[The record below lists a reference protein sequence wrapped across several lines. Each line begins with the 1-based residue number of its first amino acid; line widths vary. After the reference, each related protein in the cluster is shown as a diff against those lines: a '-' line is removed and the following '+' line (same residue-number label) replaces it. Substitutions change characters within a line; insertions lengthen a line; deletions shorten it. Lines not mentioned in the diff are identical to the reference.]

1 MIKARFV
8 IPLLIG
14 LPLFAYLWTLYQ
26 TDVSEPK
33 AKTALQKAGDE
44 CASIAENAVANMN
57 AVVAFQMLEKEG
69 RKINVMRRCMADHGY
84 KENPKKVSEKP
95 IPGARGPRSRSAK
108 PTAVVCGCVP
118 PPPIYRLQFPADF
131 PPPAGAGCPA
141 GALSLRSTYRCPR
154 ARRRWCP

>member
-1 MIKARFV
+1 MTKARFV

-84 KENPKKVSEKP
+84 TENPKWLAYGAPIAKANALKQGVSEDEAIENLRRANMMVFAVSEQQP
-95 IPGARGPRSRSAK
+95 IYWTAK
-108 PTAVVCGCVP
+108 P
-118 PPPIYRLQFPADF
+118 
-131 PPPAGAGCPA
+131 
-141 GALSLRSTYRCPR
+141 
-154 ARRRWCP
+154 

>member
-1 MIKARFV
+1 MTKARFV

-14 LPLFAYLWTLYQ
+14 LPLLGYLWTLYQ
-26 TDVSEPK
+26 TDGSEPK

-84 KENPKKVSEKP
+84 KENPKWLAYGAPIAKANALKQGVSEDEA
-95 IPGARGPRSRSAK
+95 IENLRRANMMEF
-108 PTAVVCGCVP
+108 AVSEQH
-118 PPPIYRLQFPADF
+118 PIYWTAQP
-131 PPPAGAGCPA
+131 
-141 GALSLRSTYRCPR
+141 
-154 ARRRWCP
+154 

>member
-1 MIKARFV
+1 MTKARFV

-14 LPLFAYLWTLYQ
+14 LPLLGYLWTLYQ
-26 TDVSEPK
+26 TDGSEPK

-84 KENPKKVSEKP
+84 TENPKWLAYGAPIAKANALKQGVSEDEAIENLRRAHMMVFAVSEQQP
-95 IPGARGPRSRSAK
+95 IYWTAK
-108 PTAVVCGCVP
+108 P
-118 PPPIYRLQFPADF
+118 
-131 PPPAGAGCPA
+131 
-141 GALSLRSTYRCPR
+141 
-154 ARRRWCP
+154 

>member
-1 MIKARFV
+1 MTKARFV

-14 LPLFAYLWTLYQ
+14 LPLLGYLWTLYQ
-26 TDVSEPK
+26 TDGSEPK

-84 KENPKKVSEKP
+84 SENPKWLAYGAPIAKANALKQGVSEDEAIENLRRANMMVFAVSEQQP
-95 IPGARGPRSRSAK
+95 IYWTAK
-108 PTAVVCGCVP
+108 P
-118 PPPIYRLQFPADF
+118 
-131 PPPAGAGCPA
+131 
-141 GALSLRSTYRCPR
+141 
-154 ARRRWCP
+154 

>member
-1 MIKARFV
+1 MTKARFV

-14 LPLFAYLWTLYQ
+14 LPLLGYLWTLYQ
-26 TDVSEPK
+26 TDGSEPK

-84 KENPKKVSEKP
+84 TENPKWLAYGAPIAKANALKQGVSEDEAIENLRRANMMVFAVSDQQP
-95 IPGARGPRSRSAK
+95 IYWTAK
-108 PTAVVCGCVP
+108 P
-118 PPPIYRLQFPADF
+118 
-131 PPPAGAGCPA
+131 
-141 GALSLRSTYRCPR
+141 
-154 ARRRWCP
+154 

>member
-1 MIKARFV
+1 MTKARFV

-14 LPLFAYLWTLYQ
+14 LPLLGYLWTLYQ
-26 TDVSEPK
+26 TDGSEPK

-84 KENPKKVSEKP
+84 SENPKWLAYGAPIAKANALKQGVSEDEAIENLRRANMMVFAVSDQQP
-95 IPGARGPRSRSAK
+95 IYWTAK
-108 PTAVVCGCVP
+108 P
-118 PPPIYRLQFPADF
+118 
-131 PPPAGAGCPA
+131 
-141 GALSLRSTYRCPR
+141 
-154 ARRRWCP
+154 

>member
-1 MIKARFV
+1 MTKARFV

-14 LPLFAYLWTLYQ
+14 LPLLGYLWTLYQ
-26 TDVSEPK
+26 TDGSEPK

-84 KENPKKVSEKP
+84 TENPKWLAYGAPIAKANALKQGVSEDEA
-95 IPGARGPRSRSAK
+95 IENLRRANMMEF
-108 PTAVVCGCVP
+108 AVSEQH
-118 PPPIYRLQFPADF
+118 PIYWTAQP
-131 PPPAGAGCPA
+131 
-141 GALSLRSTYRCPR
+141 
-154 ARRRWCP
+154 

>member
-1 MIKARFV
+1 MTKARFV

-14 LPLFAYLWTLYQ
+14 LPLFAYLWTLCQ

-33 AKTALQKAGDE
+33 VKTALQKAGDE

-84 KENPKKVSEKP
+84 KENPKWLAYGAPIAKANALKQGVSEDEA
-95 IPGARGPRSRSAK
+95 IENLRRANMMVF
-108 PTAVVCGCVP
+108 AVSEQQ
-118 PPPIYRLQFPADF
+118 PIYWTA
-131 PPPAGAGCPA
+131 PP
-141 GALSLRSTYRCPR
+141 
-154 ARRRWCP
+154 

>member
-1 MIKARFV
+1 MTKARFV

-14 LPLFAYLWTLYQ
+14 LPLLGYLWTLYQ
-26 TDVSEPK
+26 TDGGEPK

-84 KENPKKVSEKP
+84 TENPKWLAYGAPIAKANALRQGVSEDEAIENLRRASMMVFAVSEQQP
-95 IPGARGPRSRSAK
+95 IYWTAK
-108 PTAVVCGCVP
+108 P
-118 PPPIYRLQFPADF
+118 
-131 PPPAGAGCPA
+131 
-141 GALSLRSTYRCPR
+141 
-154 ARRRWCP
+154 

>member
-1 MIKARFV
+1 MTKARFV

-14 LPLFAYLWTLYQ
+14 LPLLGYLWTLYQ
-26 TDVSEPK
+26 TDGSEPK

-84 KENPKKVSEKP
+84 TENPKWLTYGVPIAQANALKQGVSEDEAIENLRRANMMVFAVSEQQP
-95 IPGARGPRSRSAK
+95 IYWTAK
-108 PTAVVCGCVP
+108 P
-118 PPPIYRLQFPADF
+118 
-131 PPPAGAGCPA
+131 
-141 GALSLRSTYRCPR
+141 
-154 ARRRWCP
+154 

>member
-1 MIKARFV
+1 MTKARFV

-14 LPLFAYLWTLYQ
+14 LPLLGYLWTLYQ
-26 TDVSEPK
+26 TDGSEPK

-84 KENPKKVSEKP
+84 TENPTWLAYGAPIAKANALKQGVSEDEAIENLRRANMMVFAVSEQQP
-95 IPGARGPRSRSAK
+95 IYWTAK
-108 PTAVVCGCVP
+108 P
-118 PPPIYRLQFPADF
+118 
-131 PPPAGAGCPA
+131 
-141 GALSLRSTYRCPR
+141 
-154 ARRRWCP
+154 

>member
-1 MIKARFV
+1 MTKARFV

-14 LPLFAYLWTLYQ
+14 LPLLGYLWTLYQ
-26 TDVSEPK
+26 TDGSEPK

-84 KENPKKVSEKP
+84 TENPKWLAYGAPIAKANALKQGVSEDEAIENLRRANMMVFAVSEQQP
-95 IPGARGPRSRSAK
+95 IYWTAK
-108 PTAVVCGCVP
+108 P
-118 PPPIYRLQFPADF
+118 
-131 PPPAGAGCPA
+131 
-141 GALSLRSTYRCPR
+141 
-154 ARRRWCP
+154 

>member
-1 MIKARFV
+1 MTKARFV

-14 LPLFAYLWTLYQ
+14 LPLLGYLWTLHQ
-26 TDVSEPK
+26 TDGSEPK

-84 KENPKKVSEKP
+84 TENPKWLAYGAPIAKANALKQGVSEDEAIENLRRANMMVFAVSEQQP
-95 IPGARGPRSRSAK
+95 IYWTAK
-108 PTAVVCGCVP
+108 P
-118 PPPIYRLQFPADF
+118 
-131 PPPAGAGCPA
+131 
-141 GALSLRSTYRCPR
+141 
-154 ARRRWCP
+154 

>member
-1 MIKARFV
+1 MTKARFV

-14 LPLFAYLWTLYQ
+14 LPLLAYLWMLYQ
-26 TDVSEPK
+26 TDGSEPK

-84 KENPKKVSEKP
+84 SENPKWLAYGAPIAKANALKQGVSEDEAIENLRRANMMVFAVSDQQP
-95 IPGARGPRSRSAK
+95 IYWTAK
-108 PTAVVCGCVP
+108 P
-118 PPPIYRLQFPADF
+118 
-131 PPPAGAGCPA
+131 
-141 GALSLRSTYRCPR
+141 
-154 ARRRWCP
+154 

>member
-33 AKTALQKAGDE
+33 VKTALQKAGDE

-84 KENPKKVSEKP
+84 KENPKWLAYGAPIAKANALKQGVSEDEA
-95 IPGARGPRSRSAK
+95 IENLRRANMMVF
-108 PTAVVCGCVP
+108 AVSEQQ
-118 PPPIYRLQFPADF
+118 PIYWTAQP
-131 PPPAGAGCPA
+131 
-141 GALSLRSTYRCPR
+141 
-154 ARRRWCP
+154 

>member
-1 MIKARFV
+1 MTKARFV

-84 KENPKKVSEKP
+84 TENPKWLAYGAPIAKANALKQGISEDEAIENLRRANMMVFAVSEQQP
-95 IPGARGPRSRSAK
+95 IYWTAK
-108 PTAVVCGCVP
+108 P
-118 PPPIYRLQFPADF
+118 
-131 PPPAGAGCPA
+131 
-141 GALSLRSTYRCPR
+141 
-154 ARRRWCP
+154 

>member
-1 MIKARFV
+1 MTKARFV

-14 LPLFAYLWTLYQ
+14 LPLLGYLWTLYQ
-26 TDVSEPK
+26 TDGSEPK

-84 KENPKKVSEKP
+84 TENPKWLAYGAPIAKANALKQGVSEDEAIENLRRANMMVFAISEQQP
-95 IPGARGPRSRSAK
+95 IYWTAK
-108 PTAVVCGCVP
+108 P
-118 PPPIYRLQFPADF
+118 
-131 PPPAGAGCPA
+131 
-141 GALSLRSTYRCPR
+141 
-154 ARRRWCP
+154 

>member
-1 MIKARFV
+1 MTKARFV

-14 LPLFAYLWTLYQ
+14 LPLLGYLWTLYQ
-26 TDVSEPK
+26 TDGSELK

-84 KENPKKVSEKP
+84 TENPKWLAYGAPIAKANALRQGVSEDEAIENLRRANMMVFAVSEQQP
-95 IPGARGPRSRSAK
+95 IYWTAK
-108 PTAVVCGCVP
+108 P
-118 PPPIYRLQFPADF
+118 
-131 PPPAGAGCPA
+131 
-141 GALSLRSTYRCPR
+141 
-154 ARRRWCP
+154 

>member
-1 MIKARFV
+1 MTKARFV

-14 LPLFAYLWTLYQ
+14 LPLLGYLWTLYQ
-26 TDVSEPK
+26 TDGSEPK

-84 KENPKKVSEKP
+84 TENPKWLAYGAPIAKANALKQGVSEDEAIENLRRASMMVFAVSEQQP
-95 IPGARGPRSRSAK
+95 IYWTAK
-108 PTAVVCGCVP
+108 P
-118 PPPIYRLQFPADF
+118 
-131 PPPAGAGCPA
+131 
-141 GALSLRSTYRCPR
+141 
-154 ARRRWCP
+154 